1 MEFVFQAIAACRDGL
16 AHVVEPPAGL
26 ALSLFLAGL
35 GGSAIHCVGMCGP
48 FVLGQ
53 VMADAAHVGP
63 GGYGEWRRLA
73 GAALAPYHLG
83 RLTTY
88 TGLGTLAGA
97 ATALFASSAAFA
109 WLCGLLLIAGAPL
122 C

>member
-1 MEFVFQAIAACRDGL
+1 MEFVFQAIAACRDGI
-16 AHVVEPPAGL
+16 AHVAEPPAGL

-35 GGSAIHCVGMCGP
+35 SGSAMHCVGMCGP

-83 RLTTY
+83 RLTAY
-88 TGLGTLAGA
+88 AGLGAIAGA
-97 ATALFASSAAFA
+97 AT
-109 WLCGLLLIAGAPL
+109 
-122 C
+122 